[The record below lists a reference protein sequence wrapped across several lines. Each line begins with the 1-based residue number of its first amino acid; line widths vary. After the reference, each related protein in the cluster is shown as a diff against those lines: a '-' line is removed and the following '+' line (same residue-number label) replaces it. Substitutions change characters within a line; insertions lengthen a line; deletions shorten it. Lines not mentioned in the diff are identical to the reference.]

1 MAAMVVQRTG
11 SVARSFC
18 RLHVLTSPP
27 QAYLNQQA
35 RTLAT
40 STTTFSSTGAASG
53 SGSEGNSPTGHAT
66 MSSASKQLSAADI
79 KRIPDGEV
87 RKSVFISQSN
97 DVFTNLALEDW
108 IYRHFDLTHHHILML
123 WINKP
128 AVVIGRHQN
137 PFAETNVSALERN
150 GIELARRN
158 SGGGAVY
165 HDLGNLN
172 CTFFMPRARYD
183 RKYNLNLMIRALY
196 REYGINAE
204 LSDRDDIVLLGKKIS
219 GTAAKL
225 GQPNAYHHCT
235 LLVNS
240 NKLHLGAS
248 LAKDNVEIT
257 SKATASIPSPIKNLV
272 DVNRTVNIQQLL
284 SAVGYEFLRTPAT
297 QLTDGG
303 RELLMKQR
311 GFQLINPTDK
321 WFPGITEL
329 RQNFAAWDWRL
340 GKTPAFS
347 VQKAIQLKTG
357 TMASGAADQQ
367 HQPEM
372 KVKVDVE
379 KALIKSISL
388 VLPNHDEP
396 IPVVSDMVGRPYSE
410 DCFHG
415 ITDALKGANTESMQ
429 QAMGL

>member
-1 MAAMVVQRTG
+1 MAALVVKR
-11 SVARSFC
+11 SVRSLC
-18 RLHVLTSPP
+18 RMYALSSPSATSH
-27 QAYLNQQA
+27 LSQQA
-35 RTLAT
+35 QTCGY
-40 STTTFSSTGAASG
+40 SSSTKH
-53 SGSEGNSPTGHAT
+53 P
-66 MSSASKQLSAADI
+66 SKQLSTADI
-79 KRIPDGEV
+79 KKIPDAEV

-108 IYRHFDLTHHHILML
+108 IYRNFDLTNHHILML

-128 AVVIGRHQN
+128 SVVIGRHQN
-137 PFAETNVSALERN
+137 PFSETNVSALERN

-165 HDLGNLN
+165 HDPGNLN

-183 RKYNLNLMIRALY
+183 RKYNLTLLTRALY

-204 LSDRDDIVLLGKKIS
+204 LSTRDDIVLLGKKIS

-284 SAVGYEFLRTPAT
+284 SAIGYEFLRTPAT

-329 RQNFAAWDWRL
+329 RENFASWEWRF
-340 GKTPAFS
+340 GKTPNFS
-347 VQKAIQLKTG
+347 VQKTIQLKSAG
-357 TMASGAADQQ
+357 EHQ
-367 HQPEM
+367 HEM

-379 KALIKSISL
+379 KALIKEISL
-388 VLPNHDEP
+388 VLPNHEP
-396 IPVVSDMVGRPYSE
+396 IPVVSDMVGRMYNE

-415 ITDALKGANTESMQ
+415 IAEALRGANTENMQ